1 MKIVRFFLFVS
12 LYFWLTLTEGEMPK
26 KTKFV
31 IPEIPKTF
39 PSRAER
45 DAMIQALD
53 TELQTARSAALKA
66 ATLARNLADHRDQV
80 LSARNAASS
89 TRVSPK
95 KRVSA

>member
-1 MKIVRFFLFVS
+1 
-12 LYFWLTLTEGEMPK
+12 MPK
-26 KTKFV
+26 KKKFV

-39 PSRAER
+39 PSRAEK

-53 TELQTARSAALKA
+53 TELQTTRAAALKA
-66 ATLARNLADHRDQV
+66 ATLARNLADHRYQV

-89 TRVSPK
+89 TRVSK